1 MKKLKR
7 NKVNAI
13 NFAIKKETF
22 EFINSLKFKLTK
34 SQNKVLD
41 DIFRDMSS
49 DKQMNRL
56 IQGDVGCG
64 KTIVSFIAMFNV
76 VKNGFQSVLMAPTEI
91 LARQHF
97 ENAKELFEKYNIKF
111 ELLVG
116 SLKESEKKK
125 IYEKVESGEV
135 DIVIGTHAVFQEKVI
150 YNNLGLVITDE
161 QHRFGVKQRLLLSK
175 KSQNPDILVMS
186 ATPIPRTVGLV
197 MFCDLDI
204 STIDELPSG
213 RGKINTY
220 FVNESYEQRYIN
232 FIKKHIKEGRQAYIV
247 CPLVDESDTM
257 ELQSVINLYER
268 LKQKYFQNIE
278 IEFIHGKMKPVDKDE
293 IMKNFEIGKIK
304 VLVATTVIEVGI
316 NVPNA
321 NIMVI
326 YNAERFGLSQLH
338 QLRGRIGRGSYESF
352 CILVSNKRSENLKK
366 RMEIMCSSTDG
377 FYISEQDFLLRGY
390 GDILGYRQSG
400 EARFKILNI
409 QKDYELLKSA
419 IKYVDEILKD
429 DFEFEK
435 EENKILRENVNEFI
449 ENLNNNIIM
458 N

>member
-1 MKKLKR
+1 
-7 NKVNAI
+7 
-13 NFAIKKETF
+13 
-22 EFINSLKFKLTK
+22 
-34 SQNKVLD
+34 
-41 DIFRDMSS
+41 MSS

-220 FVNESYEQRYIN
+220 FVNESYEHVFFLR
-232 FIKKHIKEGRQAYIV
+232 F
-247 CPLVDESDTM
+247 
-257 ELQSVINLYER
+257 
-268 LKQKYFQNIE
+268 
-278 IEFIHGKMKPVDKDE
+278 
-293 IMKNFEIGKIK
+293 
-304 VLVATTVIEVGI
+304 VAG
-316 NVPNA
+316 
-321 NIMVI
+321 
-326 YNAERFGLSQLH
+326 
-338 QLRGRIGRGSYESF
+338 
-352 CILVSNKRSENLKK
+352 
-366 RMEIMCSSTDG
+366 
-377 FYISEQDFLLRGY
+377 
-390 GDILGYRQSG
+390 
-400 EARFKILNI
+400 
-409 QKDYELLKSA
+409 
-419 IKYVDEILKD
+419 ILKAVP
-429 DFEFEK
+429 
-435 EENKILRENVNEFI
+435 LRE
-449 ENLNNNIIM
+449 L
-458 N
+458 